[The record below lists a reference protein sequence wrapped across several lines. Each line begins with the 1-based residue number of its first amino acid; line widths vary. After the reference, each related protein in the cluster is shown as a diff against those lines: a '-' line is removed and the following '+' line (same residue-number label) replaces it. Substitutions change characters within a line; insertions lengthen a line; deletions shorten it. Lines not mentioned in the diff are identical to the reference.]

1 MSTLL
6 DEEVQEEEE
15 EAEEEE
21 ERPPGKAATGEL
33 GYGMDEAGGNDTETR
48 FATAFVKW
56 TGGNVARE
64 IAAERGDFVIDPEG
78 ELRAMTP

>member
-1 MSTLL
+1 LL
-6 DEEVQEEEE
+6 DEEVQDEEE

-21 ERPPGKAATGEL
+21 ERAPGEAAAGKL
-33 GYGMDEAGGNDTETR
+33 RYGMDEAGGNNAETR
-48 FATAFVKW
+48 FAAAFVKR

-64 IAAERGDFVIDPEG
+64 IAAKRGDLVIDPES